1 MLLLREADGRGR
13 DPEEIEDMKKIFL
26 FFIILSILLIPL
38 HCELPDLEI
47 TEDNIKYENLVSGMT
62 GKIYVNIENKSD
74 VDLYTVPM
82 KYALKDLGTNVIVYQ
97 DEITKDCL
105 ANWTTTVTIY
115 WGNPTYGNYLFTV
128 IVDPDNTI
136 EESDETNNAVEK
148 ILHVSA
154 SDLTVTDI
162 TFSNP
167 TPKIDEEIR
176 IIAEVKNIGEAS
188 TIKSFKVGF
197 YEGESLLSEEEIEKL
212 DPGAFKSV
220 FTYWTPKLEGEMDI
234 IVKVDNR
241 EEIEETDEENNS
253 VTHSITVEKLKVF
266 ILSNAIDWGLQG
278 EALKVFLESNR
289 IDAQRIFPSN
299 FDSYKNEAII
309 IILGG
314 PDAYSGVGYIVT
326 QVLDGSSINY
336 LRTEGAYNVFLE
348 RDIFTAKQL
357 IIVMAGNDRDLTAK
371 TVVENKNLILDY
383 IKP

>member
-38 HCELPDLEI
+38 YCELPDLEV
-47 TEDNIKYENLVSGMT
+47 TEDNIKYENLVSGMS
-62 GKIYVNIENKSD
+62 GKIHVSIENKSS
-74 VDLYTVPM
+74 VDLYTVPV
-82 KYALKDLGTNVIVYQ
+82 KYALKDLGTNVVVQQ
-97 DEITKDCL
+97 DDITADCL
-105 ANWTTTVTIY
+105 ANWTKTITFY
-115 WGNPTYGNYLFTV
+115 VSNLLYGDYLFTV
-128 IVDPDNTI
+128 IVDPDDTI

-148 ILHVSA
+148 ILHVTA

-197 YEGESLLSEEEIEKL
+197 YEGESLLGEEEIEKL

-220 FTYWTPKLEGEMDI
+220 FTYWTPRTDATMEIE
-234 IVKVDNR
+234 VKVDNR
-241 EEIEETDEENNS
+241 EEIDEMDEENNS
-253 VTHSITVEKLKVF
+253 VTHSIPVGKLKVF
-266 ILSNAIDWGLQG
+266 ILSNAIDWSLQG
-278 EALKVFLESNR
+278 ESLKVFLESNK

-326 QVLDGSSINY
+326 QVLDSSSINY

-357 IIVMAGNDRDLTAK
+357 IVVMAGNDRDLTAK
-371 TVVENKNLILDY
+371 AVVENKNLILDY

>member
-47 TEDNIKYENLVSGMT
+47 TEDNIKYENLVSGMS
-62 GKIYVNIENKSD
+62 GKIHVSIENKSG
-74 VDLYTVPM
+74 VDLYTVLV
-82 KYALKDLGTNVIVYQ
+82 KYALKDLGTNIIVYQ
-97 DEITKDCL
+97 GTVTKDCL
-105 ANWTTTVTIY
+105 KNWTTTVTIY
-115 WGNPTYGNYLFTV
+115 WGNPTYGDYLFTV
-128 IVDPDNTI
+128 IVDPDDTI
-136 EESDETNNAVEK
+136 EESDETNNKVEK
-148 ILHVSA
+148 ELHVTA

-197 YEGESLLSEEEIEKL
+197 YEGESLLGEEEIEKL

-220 FTYWTPKLEGEMDI
+220 FTYWTPRTDATMEIE
-234 IVKVDNR
+234 VKVDNR
-241 EEIEETDEENNS
+241 EEIDEMDEENNS
-253 VTHSITVEKLKVF
+253 VTHSIPVGKLKVF
-266 ILSNAIDWGLQG
+266 ILSNAIDWSLQG
-278 EALKVFLESNR
+278 ESLKVFLESNK

-326 QVLDGSSINY
+326 QVLDSSSINY

-357 IIVMAGNDRDLTAK
+357 IVVMAGNDRDLTAK
-371 TVVENKNLILDY
+371 AVVENKNLILDY

>member
-38 HCELPDLEI
+38 YCELPDLEV
-47 TEDNIKYENLVSGMT
+47 TEDNIKYENLVSGMS
-62 GKIYVNIENKSD
+62 GKIHVSIENKSS
-74 VDLYTVPM
+74 VDLYTVPV
-82 KYALKDLGTNVIVYQ
+82 KYALKDLGTNVVVYQ
-97 DEITKDCL
+97 GEITKDCQ

-115 WGNPTYGNYLFTV
+115 WGNPTYGDYLFTV
-128 IVDPDNTI
+128 IVDPDDTI
-136 EESDETNNAVEK
+136 EESDETNNAAEK
-148 ILHVSA
+148 ILHVTA
-154 SDLTVTDI
+154 SDLTVTGI

-197 YEGESLLSEEEIEKL
+197 YEGESLLGEEEIEKL

-220 FTYWTPKLEGEMDI
+220 FTYWTPRTDGAMEIE
-234 IVKVDNR
+234 VKVDNR
-241 EEIEETDEENNS
+241 EEIDEMDEENNS
-253 VTHSITVEKLKVF
+253 VTHSIPVGKLKVF
-266 ILSNAIDWGLQG
+266 ILSNAIDWSLQG
-278 EALKVFLESNR
+278 ESLKVFLESNK

-326 QVLDGSSINY
+326 QILDSSSINY

-357 IIVMAGNDRDLTAK
+357 IVVMAGNDRDLTAK
-371 TVVENKNLILDY
+371 AVVENKNLILDY

>member
-220 FTYWTPKLEGEMDI
+220 
-234 IVKVDNR
+234 
-241 EEIEETDEENNS
+241 
-253 VTHSITVEKLKVF
+253 
-266 ILSNAIDWGLQG
+266 
-278 EALKVFLESNR
+278 
-289 IDAQRIFPSN
+289 
-299 FDSYKNEAII
+299 
-309 IILGG
+309 
-314 PDAYSGVGYIVT
+314 
-326 QVLDGSSINY
+326 
-336 LRTEGAYNVFLE
+336 
-348 RDIFTAKQL
+348 
-357 IIVMAGNDRDLTAK
+357 
-371 TVVENKNLILDY
+371 
-383 IKP
+383 